1 MDQCSIFIRYVVD
14 GMIHER
20 LISVKSCIDSTGK
33 GMMNLLKKAVDTVG
47 LDITHC
53 IGNATDGAANMRG
66 AYNGFTSWLSEEAPG
81 QESYQRMNLWKE
93 LSEKDNIHKRLQ
105 AICETR
111 WTAKETAIKRL
122 FGTYNSLDDNGML
135 NDLLLVLTKIVQNP
149 NLNPDVRSKARNS
162 TWCGNFKEVC
172 NTFITNTNKKIET
185 MAISYKLN
193 VEQIQSTFKEK
204 RMAKKKK
211 TFNYENEED
220 LITTPEK
227 KFTIEVLIQYW
238 TQCAFLTLATKLKPF
253 IPFNGNK
260 ENNVPDI
267 RNRLSEE
274 LWNFSN
280 SWKYLKNSLEEEYDK
295 ITLNETIGEDQDEN
309 EENYENLSTPCN
321 LTCKSCSICCYRSVM
336 PNLFSSAGHFVFKEF
351 NIKRHYET
359 KHEAKFGNL
368 KGELRVTKLEAFK
381 KDIHTQNV
389 SNLFKKQNSTKTN
402 VVQASYKVANLIASE
417 TKPLSEGD
425 FIKKCILTV
434 VEEIIPE
441 KLELFKEIGL
451 SRNTITRRVE
461 NIGNNILTQLQNK
474 ARDFKYFSLALD
486 ESTDITDTAQLL
498 IIIRGID
505 INFNVTEEL
514 ASLKSMHNRTTGA
527 DMFEKVDLCLQDL
540 KLDWKNLS
548 CITTDGAPNMR
559 GENIGFVG
567 RVNKLLKLKNIEP
580 PINIHCIIHQQAL
593 CGKVIGLEHVMSV
606 VTKAVNFIRSH
617 GLTHRQFQSFL
628 LEIEAEY
635 NDVVYHNHVRWL
647 SRGKVLKRF
656 FDLRKEIEM
665 FMIDKGKPILELKDD
680 NWLWDLAFLTD
691 VTTHLNILNL
701 KLQGPGKFIFDMYN
715 SIKAFDAKLKLFIN
729 QIERSDFS
737 HFENCQIFKNN
748 TKSLC
753 STNRFVCML
762 NKLQTDISSRFS
774 DVKLHEKSLRLF
786 ENPFNIDE
794 IDVDT
799 SFQLELIELKTNSFY
814 YDEFQTMKKNDILKC
829 YSTLSHEDF
838 PALRDILMKMATV
851 FGSTYICEQIF
862 SRMKQTKSVHRSR
875 LTDEHLHSILRIGTT
890 KFQPDFSLL
899 VKETQVQISH

>member
-1 MDQCSIFIRYVVD
+1 
-14 GMIHER
+14 
-20 LISVKSCIDSTGK
+20 
-33 GMMNLLKKAVDTVG
+33 
-47 LDITHC
+47 
-53 IGNATDGAANMRG
+53 
-66 AYNGFTSWLSEEAPG
+66 
-81 QESYQRMNLWKE
+81 
-93 LSEKDNIHKRLQ
+93 
-105 AICETR
+105 
-111 WTAKETAIKRL
+111 
-122 FGTYNSLDDNGML
+122 
-135 NDLLLVLTKIVQNP
+135 
-149 NLNPDVRSKARNS
+149 
-162 TWCGNFKEVC
+162 
-172 NTFITNTNKKIET
+172 
-185 MAISYKLN
+185 
-193 VEQIQSTFKEK
+193 
-204 RMAKKKK
+204 
-211 TFNYENEED
+211 
-220 LITTPEK
+220 
-227 KFTIEVLIQYW
+227 
-238 TQCAFLTLATKLKPF
+238 
-253 IPFNGNK
+253 
-260 ENNVPDI
+260 
-267 RNRLSEE
+267 
-274 LWNFSN
+274 
-280 SWKYLKNSLEEEYDK
+280 
-295 ITLNETIGEDQDEN
+295 
-309 EENYENLSTPCN
+309 
-321 LTCKSCSICCYRSVM
+321 
-336 PNLFSSAGHFVFKEF
+336 
-351 NIKRHYET
+351 
-359 KHEAKFGNL
+359 
-368 KGELRVTKLEAFK
+368 
-381 KDIHTQNV
+381 
-389 SNLFKKQNSTKTN
+389 
-402 VVQASYKVANLIASE
+402 LIASE

-441 KLELFKEIGL
+441 KLELFKEISL

-527 DMFEKVDLCLQDL
+527 DIFEKVDLCLQDL

-814 YDEFQTMKKNDILKC
+814 YDEFQTMKKNDILKF

>member
-1 MDQCSIFIRYVVD
+1 MHCRVKKQINSYDKENGTKLTFD
-14 GMIHER
+14 
-20 LISVKSCIDSTGK
+20 ISVDHNDFRSYIRCNGIIMFNMVNGIAPILGFEKRDYPPE
-33 GMMNLLKKAVDTVG
+33 KAVCLVCRETV
-47 LDITHC
+47 
-53 IGNATDGAANMRG
+53 
-66 AYNGFTSWLSEEAPG
+66 S
-81 QESYQRMNLWKE
+81 
-93 LSEKDNIHKRLQ
+93 
-105 AICETR
+105 
-111 WTAKETAIKRL
+111 
-122 FGTYNSLDDNGML
+122 
-135 NDLLLVLTKIVQNP
+135 
-149 NLNPDVRSKARNS
+149 
-162 TWCGNFKEVC
+162 
-172 NTFITNTNKKIET
+172 
-185 MAISYKLN
+185 
-193 VEQIQSTFKEK
+193 
-204 RMAKKKK
+204 
-211 TFNYENEED
+211 
-220 LITTPEK
+220 
-227 KFTIEVLIQYW
+227 
-238 TQCAFLTLATKLKPF
+238 
-253 IPFNGNK
+253 
-260 ENNVPDI
+260 
-267 RNRLSEE
+267 
-274 LWNFSN
+274 
-280 SWKYLKNSLEEEYDK
+280 
-295 ITLNETIGEDQDEN
+295 
-309 EENYENLSTPCN
+309 
-321 LTCKSCSICCYRSVM
+321 
-336 PNLFSSAGHFVFKEF
+336 VFKEF

-417 TKPLSEGD
+417 TKP
-425 FIKKCILTV
+425 V
-434 VEEIIPE
+434 
-441 KLELFKEIGL
+441 
-451 SRNTITRRVE
+451 RVE

-505 INFNVTEEL
+505 INFNITEEL
-514 ASLKSMHNRTTGA
+514 ASLKSMHYRTTGA
-527 DMFEKVDLCLQDL
+527 DIFEKVDLCLQDL

-559 GENIGFVG
+559 GENIGFVDSLYYSSAG
-567 RVNKLLKLKNIEP
+567 SLWK
-580 PINIHCIIHQQAL
+580 
-593 CGKVIGLEHVMSV
+593 SY
-606 VTKAVNFIRSH
+606 RSH

-635 NDVVYHNHVRWL
+635 NDVVYQNHVRWL

-665 FMIDKGKPILELKDD
+665 FMIDKGKQILELKDD

-701 KLQGPGKFIFDMYN
+701 KLQGPGKFIFD
-715 SIKAFDAKLKLFIN
+715 I
-729 QIERSDFS
+729 DFS

-814 YDEFQTMKKNDILKC
+814 YDEFQTMKKNDILKF

-838 PALRDILMKMATV
+838 PALRDIMMKMATV

>member
-1 MDQCSIFIRYVVD
+1 M
-14 GMIHER
+14 
-20 LISVKSCIDSTGK
+20 SVEDFSR
-33 GMMNLLKKAVDTVG
+33 KAVCLVCRETV
-47 LDITHC
+47 
-53 IGNATDGAANMRG
+53 
-66 AYNGFTSWLSEEAPG
+66 S
-81 QESYQRMNLWKE
+81 
-93 LSEKDNIHKRLQ
+93 
-105 AICETR
+105 
-111 WTAKETAIKRL
+111 
-122 FGTYNSLDDNGML
+122 
-135 NDLLLVLTKIVQNP
+135 
-149 NLNPDVRSKARNS
+149 
-162 TWCGNFKEVC
+162 
-172 NTFITNTNKKIET
+172 
-185 MAISYKLN
+185 
-193 VEQIQSTFKEK
+193 
-204 RMAKKKK
+204 
-211 TFNYENEED
+211 
-220 LITTPEK
+220 
-227 KFTIEVLIQYW
+227 
-238 TQCAFLTLATKLKPF
+238 
-253 IPFNGNK
+253 
-260 ENNVPDI
+260 
-267 RNRLSEE
+267 
-274 LWNFSN
+274 
-280 SWKYLKNSLEEEYDK
+280 
-295 ITLNETIGEDQDEN
+295 
-309 EENYENLSTPCN
+309 
-321 LTCKSCSICCYRSVM
+321 
-336 PNLFSSAGHFVFKEF
+336 VFKEF

-527 DMFEKVDLCLQDL
+527 DIFEKVDLCLQDL

-814 YDEFQTMKKNDILKC
+814 YDEFQTMKKNDILKF